1 MSFSKNK
8 IYDREHLKN
17 FFKNGDIPTEKHFSY
32 LIDSL
37 INKQDDGFN
46 KDDDSGLILSSSAI
60 SKKLITFFK
69 SVDDLEP
76 FFHIEVDDKGSYSL
90 KLRPNIVGLEE
101 DEEDK
106 KSFFFD
112 EDGSLG
118 IGKRRE
124 EGIKLDVDGFVSM
137 SGRTGNYRAGFVP
150 ANGKWHSVIKGL
162 SNCHAFELIARTG
175 KKTSGRFAILHAT
188 ALSAFGNSKSKI
200 KYTRARYGFYLNN
213 LSIRWKSFG
222 TYNYDLQIRTLR
234 NYGDDTQIYY
244 RITNL
249 WDDEMIL
256 PEEYFY

>member
-17 FFKNGDIPTEKHFSY
+17 FFKNGSIPNEKHFSF

-46 KDDDSGLILSSSAI
+46 KDAENGLVLSSSGI
-60 SKKLITFFK
+60 SNKLITFFK

-76 FFHIEVDDKGSYSL
+76 FFHIEVDDTGSYSFKL
-90 KLRPNIVGLEE
+90 KPNVGDDK
-101 DEEDK
+101 DEADK

-124 EGIKLDVDGFVSM
+124 TGMRLDVDGFVSM
-137 SGRTGNYRAGFVP
+137 NGRTGSYRAGYIP
-150 ANGKWHSVIKGL
+150 ANGKWHSVVKGL
-162 SNCHAFELIARTG
+162 NNCHAFELIARTG
-175 KKTSGRFAILHAT
+175 KKTSGRFAILHAH
-188 ALSAFGNSKSKI
+188 ALSTFGFSKNKI
-200 KYTRARYGFYLNN
+200 KYTRAHYGMFWNKLC
-213 LSIRWKSFG
+213 IRWKSFG
-222 TYNYDLQIRTLR
+222 TYNYDLQIKTYR
-234 NYGDDTQIYY
+234 NYGDETQVYY

-249 WDDEMIL
+249 WDDEMML